1 MIALLILS
9 SAVPGRA
16 WGEQAHRL
24 VNAAAVENLPE
35 PLRAYFRARK
45 AYLVEHAIDPDLLAR
60 DDPEERPHHYTEADA
75 YEPDPYSR
83 FGKIFLVE
91 RRAPSSLE
99 LQHGDSA
106 WQIERF
112 TLGLERALRLHRWD
126 EADRDALFVAHYA
139 CDLTQPL
146 HTLINY
152 DGQLT
157 GQTGIHARFETEL
170 VRLLGSRWVFH
181 PQPAVEEVNL
191 RARIFRE
198 MFDSYSYGNP
208 LFAADRI
215 AVAGRSYQ
223 DAQYLP
229 TFASLAGLLAQRR
242 LEAAISF
249 VSSLWYTA
257 WVRAGKPELRSA
269 RTEARASASLACLR
283 SGYEPGLFPRCL
295 LAPWRF
301 SDEAEENSPGH
312 ARGRGRQQP
321 ERTHRL
327 SSRLASFKFLVRLG
341 SKREG
346 RLRGFS

>member
-1 MIALLILS
+1 MVALLILS
-9 SAVPGRA
+9 SPLPGRA

-60 DDPEERPHHYTEADA
+60 DDPEERLHHYTEADA
-75 YEPDPYSR
+75 YEPDPYSTFR
-83 FGKIFLVE
+83 KIFLEV
-91 RRAPSSLE
+91 RRGPSSLE
-99 LQHGDSA
+99 RPHGDSA

-112 TLGLERALRLHRWD
+112 TLRLERALRLHRWD
-126 EADRDALFVAHYA
+126 EADRDALFAAHYA

-157 GQTGIHARFETEL
+157 RQRGIHARFETEL
-170 VRLLGSRWVFH
+170 VRVLASQWVFN
-181 PQPAVEEVNL
+181 PRPPVEEADL

-198 MFDSYSYGNP
+198 MFNSYSYRNP

-215 AVAGRSYQ
+215 AVEGRSYQ
-223 DAQYLP
+223 DAQYLAA
-229 TFASLAGLLAQRR
+229 FGGLAGLLARRR

-269 RTEARASASLACLR
+269 RTEARASASLVALR
-283 SGYEPGLFPRCL
+283 SGYECRSNLIGPR
-295 LAPWRF
+295 R
-301 SDEAEENSPGH
+301 
-312 ARGRGRQQP
+312 
-321 ERTHRL
+321 
-327 SSRLASFKFLVRLG
+327 
-341 SKREG
+341 
-346 RLRGFS
+346 